1 MLAGAARLVS
11 SGYNGAVG
19 VHSVV
24 GGHPNRPA
32 DGQEEDPMA
41 ITECHQVCQPT
52 YRNAAPNAEYFATD
66 ARTRSQCTCVQML
79 QFGAVLV
86 TERMPSSRHERALTR
101 SY

>member
-1 MLAGAARLVS
+1 MLTGVAHLVS

-41 ITECHQVCQPT
+41 ITERHQICPST
-52 YRNAAPNAEYFATD
+52 HRNAAPNADFARLLTD
-66 ARTRSQCTCVQML
+66 KVSISAARRTSIPARQ
-79 QFGAVLV
+79 
-86 TERMPSSRHERALTR
+86 P
-101 SY
+101 